1 MTKTDDAVRVEMPAG
16 AIAEILAGR
25 VRNILGQD
33 AYDQL
38 IDLPQDD
45 AWFVGEF
52 AKALAQIKRD
62 EKEDV

>member
-1 MTKTDDAVRVEMPAG
+1 MTRTDEAVRVEMPPE
-16 AIAEILAGR
+16 AIAGLLAGR
-25 VRNILGQD
+25 VCNILGQD

-62 EKEDV
+62 EEEDV